1 MILVA
6 FWTFIT
12 GLVIGW
18 YTNIAILRSV
28 MQHNPNELIER
39 IQATH
44 AAYRAELDNDDEDID
59 DPNSI
64 IVSLEHINSHWYLYD
79 VSTNIFAGQGKSLE
93 APVVQEN
100 TGYKNVQLGV
110 PLVNTPIREVSGE
123 LAVVKNPKDSNTQ

>member
-93 APVVQEN
+93 EAVAAVEARFPN
-100 TGYKNVQLGV
+100 
-110 PLVNTPIREVSGE
+110 REVVIQE
-123 LAVVKNPKDSNTQ
+123 IKEPA